1 MAESVHQLKY
11 NIVTAHKKMHLY
23 TVFTVYAQVCIHFF
37 THQQT
42 QHRQQKAAQKQCFE
56 YKNALF
62 SIQQK
67 MCNLHFGRLTGT
79 TIQNQEKGHAKGLK
93 LFSNV
98 NKGKQVVDLR
108 VLCS

>member
-1 MAESVHQLKY
+1 
-11 NIVTAHKKMHLY
+11 
-23 TVFTVYAQVCIHFF
+23 
-37 THQQT
+37 
-42 QHRQQKAAQKQCFE
+42 
-56 YKNALF
+56 
-62 SIQQK
+62 